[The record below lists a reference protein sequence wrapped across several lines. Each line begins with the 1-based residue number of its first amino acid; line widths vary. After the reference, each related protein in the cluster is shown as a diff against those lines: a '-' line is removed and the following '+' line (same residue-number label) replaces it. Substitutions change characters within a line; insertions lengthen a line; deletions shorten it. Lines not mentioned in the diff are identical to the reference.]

1 MNIINKIF
9 NAATSLGEDIDG
21 YDDEYL
27 DDEYLDDEF
36 DDEYGETKSN
46 KINFFAKSKK
56 PSFNNAYEEEVKAE
70 PVAPRKTPGSDVRV
84 MKPTSVDDGRVICE
98 ALLAGST
105 VILNVEGIDLEIAQR
120 IIDFTSGATY
130 SINGN
135 LQKISSAI
143 FVVTPVSVDITGD
156 LQDILAGS
164 FDVSSIRNRY

>member
-1 MNIINKIF
+1 MSMINKFFSVVNGI
-9 NAATSLGEDIDG
+9 GEDPDG
-21 YDDEYL
+21 YDDEFLEDEYDDL
-27 DDEYLDDEF
+27 DDEYQSP
-36 DDEYGETKSN
+36 KSN
-46 KINFFAKSKK
+46 KVNFFAKAKK
-56 PSFNNAYEEEVKAE
+56 TTFDSNYDDVPQVAAA
-70 PVAPRKTPGSDVRV
+70 PVRKTPGADVRV
-84 MKPTSVDDGRVICE
+84 IKPTSVDEGRVICE

-156 LQDILAGS
+156 LQDILTGS